1 MDLTFKDPAIFIFG
15 RECKPQYWHQ
25 IVEVKSWSSDR
36 SGWYT
41 IKFFY
46 KLENWRRRECCW
58 KQESQIKIRLF
69 GSWDYWKEIPF
80 TIEAIITTFW
90 AFMTAFLLFWWGT
103 IKSTQVDLM
112 LLRCC
117 SNQSFLM
124 SKLFLF
130 GSFDIN
136 DL

>member
-1 MDLTFKDPAIFIFG
+1 MAGNANPNIDTRLL
-15 RECKPQYWHQ
+15 RLH
-25 IVEVKSWSSDR
+25 KSWSSDR

-90 AFMTAFLLFWWGT
+90 AFMTAFLLFLVGHNKIHSGRST
-103 IKSTQVDLM
+103 SSDAPSLLFKSIFFNVETFSLWQLWHQWFIDKQ
-112 LLRCC
+112 
-117 SNQSFLM
+117 N
-124 SKLFLF
+124 
-130 GSFDIN
+130 
-136 DL
+136 